1 MELRIWDNGGESF
14 DRYTVRVG
22 NDYYGMS
29 ENPFGPQSFN
39 QYIGTYC
46 TNVVME
52 GRHVGKLI
60 YKNDKMGL
68 EMLPDVLKKAIA
80 GRM

>member
-1 MELRIWDNGGESF
+1 MKLKIWDNNGKSF

-39 QYIGTYC
+39 QYIGTYG
-46 TNVVME
+46 TNAVME
-52 GRHVGKLI
+52 GRHLGKLI
-60 YKNDKMGL
+60 CKNEMGL

-80 GRM
+80 DRM